1 MKKILTTI
9 KALANQISRSVKLM
23 ELCGTHSQTVAKY
36 NLKSLLP
43 SNIELISGPG
53 CPICVTDQADIDIVI
68 GLAEN
73 DVPIAAYGD
82 ALSLPGTNS
91 SLEKLKQQGKK
102 IEIVYSTLD
111 ALKLAEQINDLVF
124 FGIGF
129 ETTTPMT
136 AWAAK
141 QGLRVYSAHKLF
153 PPAMAAL
160 LSNPDI
166 QIDGFI
172 NPGHVSAIIG
182 SKPYEQFEIPQV
194 ISGFEPEDVL
204 ISIEWLLEMI
214 LNHEN
219 QVKNQYTRV
228 VKPEGNIEAKKIINE
243 VFESADAKWRG
254 LGLIPS
260 SGLKIK
266 AEFQNQDAEFTY
278 SDLIAKIKQEIK
290 LKPSGCICGQILQG
304 LKKPQDCPLF
314 AQACS
319 PENPQGACMVSVEGN
334 CQIEY
339 KYRNSAR
346 LPVGF
351 KKMPTEV
358 G

>member
-1 MKKILTTI
+1 MDQILSTI
-9 KALANQISRSVKLM
+9 QTLATQINRKVKLM

-43 SNIELISGPG
+43 QNIELISGPG
-53 CPICVTDQADIDIVI
+53 CPICVTDQTDIDIVI

-73 DVPIAAYGD
+73 DIPIAIYGD

-102 IEIVYSTLD
+102 IFIVYSTQD
-111 ALKLAEQINDLVF
+111 ALNIQQQEPDLIF

-136 AWAAK
+136 AWAIK
-141 QGLRVYSAHKLF
+141 QGLKVYSAHKLF

-160 LSNPDI
+160 LQNPNI

-182 SKPYEQFEIPQV
+182 SKPYEQFNVPQV

-204 ISIEWLLEMI
+204 ISIQMLLEMI
-214 LNHEN
+214 LNN
-219 QVKNQYTRV
+219 QNEVGNQYKRV
-228 VKPEGNIEAKKIINE
+228 VKAEGNIEAQKIIEE
-243 VFESADAKWRG
+243 VFEITDAQWRG
-254 LGLIPS
+254 LGNIPS
-260 SGLKIK
+260 SGLKVRK
-266 AEFQNQDAEFTY
+266 EFQNLDAEFIHK
-278 SDLIAKIKQEIK
+278 DLIEKIKQSIEH
-290 LKPSGCICGQILQG
+290 KPNACICGKILQG
-304 LKKPQDCPLF
+304 LAKPIDCPLF
-314 AQACS
+314 AKTCT

-339 KYRNSAR
+339 K
-346 LPVGF
+346 F
-351 KKMPTEV
+351 KIN
-358 G
+358 

>member
-1 MKKILTTI
+1 MKDIIIQI
-9 KALANQISRSVKLM
+9 KSLASQLNRNTKLM

-43 SNIELISGPG
+43 PNIELISGPG
-53 CPICVTDQADIDIVI
+53 CPICVTDQTDIDIAI

-73 DVPIAAYGD
+73 DIPIAIYGD

-102 IEIVYSTLD
+102 IFVVYSTQD
-111 ALKLAEQINDLVF
+111 ALNIQKQAPDLIF

-136 AWAAK
+136 AWAIK
-141 QGLRVYSAHKLF
+141 QGLKVYSAHKLF

-160 LSNPDI
+160 LANPNI

-172 NPGHVSAIIG
+172 DPGHVSAIIG
-182 SKPYEQFEIPQV
+182 EKPYEQFKIPQV

-204 ISIEWLLEMI
+204 ISIQMLLEMI
-214 LNHEN
+214 LNN
-219 QVKNQYTRV
+219 QNEVKNQYKRV
-228 VKPEGNIEAKKIINE
+228 VKPEGNIEAQKIIDE
-243 VFESADAKWRG
+243 IFEITDANWRG
-254 LGLIPS
+254 IGNIPN

-266 AEFQNQDAEFTY
+266 KEFQNQDAEY
-278 SDLIAKIKQEIK
+278 IHKDSIKKIKQNIEP
-290 LKPSGCICGQILQG
+290 KPNSCICGKILQG
-304 LKKPQDCPLF
+304 LAKPVDCPLF
-314 AQACS
+314 AKACT
-319 PENPQGACMVSVEGN
+319 PENPQGACMVSIEGA

-339 KYRNSAR
+339 KY
-346 LPVGF
+346 
-351 KKMPTEV
+351 KKS
-358 G
+358 

>member
-1 MKKILTTI
+1 MGNILEKIRILSS
-9 KALANQISRSVKLM
+9 KLRHPVKLM

-43 SNIELISGPG
+43 QNIELISGPG
-53 CPICVTDQADIDIVI
+53 CPICVTDQTDIDIVI

-73 DVPIAAYGD
+73 DIPIAIYGD

-102 IEIVYSTLD
+102 IHIVYSTQD
-111 ALKLAEQINDLVF
+111 AINIQKHEPDLVF

-136 AWAAK
+136 AWAIK
-141 QGLRVYSAHKLF
+141 QGIKVYSAHKLF

-160 LSNPDI
+160 LQNPNI
-166 QIDGFI
+166 KIGGFI

-182 SKPYEQFEIPQV
+182 TKPYEQFNVPQV

-204 ISIEWLLEMI
+204 ISIQMLLEMI
-214 LNHEN
+214 VNN
-219 QVKNQYTRV
+219 QNIVKNQYKRV
-228 VKPEGNIEAKKIINE
+228 VKAEGNIEAKKIIDK
-243 VFESADAKWRG
+243 VFEISDAKWRG
-254 LGLIPS
+254 LGLIPN
-260 SGLKIK
+260 SGLKIRK
-266 AEFQNQDAEFTY
+266 QFQNQDAEY
-278 SDLIAKIKQEIK
+278 IHKDLIEKIKQNILPK
-290 LKPSGCICGQILQG
+290 QNQCICGKILQG
-304 LKKPQDCPLF
+304 LAKPSDCPLF
-314 AQACS
+314 AKACT

-339 KYRNSAR
+339 RFNNQS
-346 LPVGF
+346 VG
-351 KKMPTEV
+351 

>member
-1 MKKILTTI
+1 MGNILEKIRILSS
-9 KALANQISRSVKLM
+9 KLRHPVKLM

-43 SNIELISGPG
+43 QNIELISGPG
-53 CPICVTDQADIDIVI
+53 CPICVTDQTDIDIVI

-73 DVPIAAYGD
+73 DIPIAIYGD

-102 IEIVYSTLD
+102 IHIVYSTQD
-111 ALKLAEQINDLVF
+111 AINIQKHEPDLVF

-136 AWAAK
+136 AWAIK
-141 QGLRVYSAHKLF
+141 QGIKVYSAHKLF

-160 LSNPDI
+160 LQNPNI
-166 QIDGFI
+166 KIGGFI

-182 SKPYEQFEIPQV
+182 TKPYEQFNVPQV

-204 ISIEWLLEMI
+204 ISIQMLLEMI
-214 LNHEN
+214 VNN
-219 QVKNQYTRV
+219 QNIVKNQ
-228 VKPEGNIEAKKIINE
+228 
-243 VFESADAKWRG
+243 
-254 LGLIPS
+254 
-260 SGLKIK
+260 
-266 AEFQNQDAEFTY
+266 FQNQDAEY
-278 SDLIAKIKQEIK
+278 IHKDLIEKIKQNILPK
-290 LKPSGCICGQILQG
+290 QNQCICGKILQG
-304 LKKPQDCPLF
+304 LAKPSDCPLF
-314 AQACS
+314 AKACT

-339 KYRNSAR
+339 RFNNQS
-346 LPVGF
+346 VG
-351 KKMPTEV
+351 